1 MQCGTDKFFPNRTK
15 IQGRLFR
22 GPGDPRVGTRG
33 CCNTEE
39 PGKRRA
45 RTLKFQRTRCYN
57 CSSALTAG
65 FDRPRAP
72 DVSTRKKKKNKWVL
86 RIQDVKGLSREVHAE
101 ELGNKELTHKRQVE
115 LEEEL
120 KGESGRKMVRLIVG
134 RESRNWSLR
143 NRELGIGNLA

>member
-1 MQCGTDKFFPNRTK
+1 MPAHRQGDYLFRCKWWGSCRKGSSVQCGTDKFFPNRTK

-39 PGKRRA
+39 PGKRQA

-57 CSSALTAG
+57 CLSALTVG

-72 DVSTRKKKKNKWVL
+72 DVSTRKKKKKQVGAKNSRCQGTIARSFMPRSWVT
-86 RIQDVKGLSREVHAE
+86 KSSP
-101 ELGNKELTHKRQVE
+101 T
-115 LEEEL
+115 
-120 KGESGRKMVRLIVG
+120 SGRW
-134 RESRNWSLR
+134 NWKRS
-143 NRELGIGNLA
+143 